1 MADYYTL
8 LTNAGIAYETAC
20 KAAGVP
26 IKLTQISVGD
36 GGGSVYNPAAT
47 ATALKREVWRGPL
60 NALFQDEKNPSWL
73 LAEVTIPPDVG
84 GWYVR
89 EAGLWT
95 DTGIL
100 YAIVK
105 YPESFKP
112 VLATSG
118 SGKEFYIRS
127 IFETSNASLVTLLI
141 DDTVV
146 KATRAWVM
154 SYLAEELGKLDGKQS
169 VRVAASTNLV
179 LNGAQQIDG
188 VAVIAGDRVLLVNQT
203 LAKDNG
209 LWIVANGDWARA
221 TDANSSAKVTPGLTV
236 MVEEGTAN
244 GDSLWHLTTNAPIAL
259 GTTALT
265 FKMLAGRTGIAAG
278 TYKSLSVDEY
288 GRATAGANPETLAG
302 FGIKDSYTKAEV
314 EALIAKASALPVGS
328 IVAFPVDA
336 PPPGFL
342 ELDNSVKSSATY
354 PDLSAYLG
362 GKFNKGD
369 EGTGNFRL
377 PEARGEFLRGWDHG
391 RGVDVGRAAG
401 SYQLDAFQNI
411 TGTVSTDGVNAG
423 PNGVFGSQ
431 PGAPQVATSTIASTT
446 SLLTFDAGRVARTST
461 ETRPRNLSV
470 MWCIKAWNAPV
481 NQGNIDVAALAK
493 EVERL
498 KSAVPVGAVLAFPTG
513 IVAPGYLELD
523 GSVQSIATYPDL
535 AAFLGTTY
543 NKGDEGAGNFRLPES
558 RGEFL
563 RGWDHGRGVD
573 AGRSPGSWQ
582 KATLMAVDAVGQDG
596 LGVQSVGAA
605 WKVNADGSGNSHAFV
620 GGDVVGSAAYV
631 GAGISTGVPPSALFQ
646 ADEAQYTRGTLVGT
660 RPRNLA
666 VMWCIKAWSAPVN
679 QGGIDITALATLATQ
694 ASEIS
699 LGTAKIA
706 TQAMTDGGADDT
718 TIVTPKKMR
727 WGFQIL
733 KAANGY
739 IVFPSWLG
747 GFVIQWVNVVMP
759 TAQLGTTSFS
769 WPLTFPTA
777 FAACAIASNCMNSSP
792 GYVGLSVV
800 ARDIR
805 GATLQ
810 NLGIS
815 GALGAVAPTTVIG
828 LGW

>member
-20 KAAGVP
+20 KAAGTP

-36 GGGSVYNPAAT
+36 GGGAVYNPAAT

-169 VRVAASTNLV
+169 VRVAASTNIV

-188 VAVIAGDRVLLVNQT
+188 VAVIAGDRVLLANQT

-209 LWIVANGDWARA
+209 LWIVANGDWVRA

-244 GDSLWHLTTNAPIAL
+244 GDSLWHLTTNAPISL

-278 TYKSLSVDEY
+278 TYKSLTVDEY

-369 EGTGNFRL
+369 EGVGNFRL

-391 RGVDVGRAAG
+391 RGVDLGRQVGSFQADDYKSHSHRYFDSVAA
-401 SYQLDAFQNI
+401 NI
-411 TGTVSTDGVNAG
+411 DPFGGTSAGVVNGVVTPPATGGYLATSGPDSNNLTSPTTTVNAG
-423 PNGVFGSQ
+423 GN
-431 PGAPQVATSTIASTT
+431 
-446 SLLTFDAGRVARTST
+446 
-461 ETRPRNLSV
+461 ETRPRNIAF

-481 NQGNIDVAALAK
+481 NQGTIDVAALVK
-493 EVERL
+493 EVSRL
-498 KSAVPVGAVLAFPTG
+498 GSAVPVGAVMAFSTG
-513 IVAPGYLELD
+513 IVPPGFLELD

-535 AAFLGTTY
+535 AAYLGTSY
-543 NKGDEGAGNFRLPES
+543 NKGNEGAGNFRLPDS

-573 AGRSPGSWQ
+573 GGRPLGSWQ
-582 KATLMAVDAVGQDG
+582 KGSLQSFDPSNVSPAVSGLWHNTASDAGLQDAHG
-596 LGVQSVGAA
+596 LDPHNTTDYGVSNAVFTAGSTPVSAGALGVM
-605 WKVNADGSGNSHAFV
+605 
-620 GGDVVGSAAYV
+620 
-631 GAGISTGVPPSALFQ
+631 
-646 ADEAQYTRGTLVGT
+646 

-666 VMWCIKAWSAPVN
+666 VMWCIKAWNAPIN
-679 QGGIDITALATLATQ
+679 QGNIDISALTALAQQATEPNQ
-694 ASEIS
+694 
-699 LGTAKIA
+699 GTAKLA
-706 TQAMTDGGADDT
+706 SQAQTDAGVDDK
-718 TIVTPKKMR
+718 TIVTPKKLR
-727 WGFQIL
+727 WGFSMS
-733 KAANGY
+733 KERVGY
-739 IVFPSWLG
+739 LMLPSWLG
-747 GFVIQWVNVVMP
+747 GVIIQWGTINAIAAGAQVSVTYPIAYP
-759 TAQLGTTSFS
+759 TAEIMTLVG
-769 WPLTFPTA
+769 
-777 FAACAIASNCMNSSP
+777 NSSSA
-792 GYVGLSVV
+792 GSTSITSTLCVMYGGLTKFTVS
-800 ARDIR
+800 AI
-805 GATLQ
+805 GSSGQ
-810 NLGIS
+810 PNGPWIS
-815 GALGAVAPTTVIG
+815 IG
-828 LGW
+828 W

>member
-20 KAAGVP
+20 KAAGTP

-36 GGGSVYNPAAT
+36 GGGAVYNPAAT

-95 DTGIL
+95 DTGVL

-169 VRVAASTNLV
+169 VRVAASSNIV
-179 LNGAQQIDG
+179 LSGAQQIDG
-188 VAVIAGDRVLLVNQT
+188 VAVIAGDRVLVANQT

-209 LWIVANGDWARA
+209 LWIVANGDWVRA

-244 GDSLWHLTTNAPIAL
+244 GDSLWHLTTNAPITL

-278 TYKSLSVDEY
+278 TYKSLTVDEY

-328 IVAFPVDA
+328 IVAFPVDT

-369 EGTGNFRL
+369 EGVGNFRL

-391 RGVDVGRAAG
+391 RGVDAGRAAG
-401 SYQLDAFQNI
+401 SFQSDSLKAHYHSLP
-411 TGTVSTDGVNAG
+411 TGSGGGQAVD
-423 PNGVFGSQ
+423 PNGETPTVVLKDTAADWILRTEGDNVELTIGRVRTYNFGS
-431 PGAPQVATSTIASTT
+431 A
-446 SLLTFDAGRVARTST
+446 T
-461 ETRPRNLSV
+461 ETRPRNIAV

-481 NQGNIDVAALAK
+481 NQGTIDVAALAK

-535 AAFLGTTY
+535 ATFLGTTY
-543 NKGDEGAGNFRLPES
+543 NKGNEGAGNFRLPES

-563 RGWDHGRGVD
+563 RGWDHGRGADPARAIGSYQLGTLTAFDSNTPGGSSVD
-573 AGRSPGSWQ
+573 TLRCSPAQAQADVYRSTDYPG
-582 KATLMAVDAVGQDG
+582 VGITYTASN
-596 LGVQSVGAA
+596 LSVGEYP
-605 WKVNADGSGNSHAFV
+605 VE
-620 GGDVVGSAAYV
+620 GGV
-631 GAGISTGVPPSALFQ
+631 
-646 ADEAQYTRGTLVGT
+646 T

-666 VMWCIKAWSAPVN
+666 VMWCIKAWNAPVN
-679 QGGIDITALATLATQ
+679 QGNIDIAPLTVLAQQ
-694 ASEIS
+694 ASETNQ
-699 LGTAKIA
+699 GTAKVA
-706 TQAMTDGGADDT
+706 TQTQTLEGTDDS
-718 TIVTPKKMR
+718 TIVTPKKLR
-727 WGFQIL
+727 RGFAISL
-733 KAANGY
+733 AVNGY
-739 IVFPSWLG
+739 IALPNWLG
-747 GFVIQWVNVVMP
+747 GLIIQWGQVK
-759 TAQLGTTSFS
+759 
-769 WPLTFPTA
+769 
-777 FAACAIASNCMNSSP
+777 
-792 GYVGLSVV
+792 
-800 ARDIR
+800 
-805 GATLQ
+805 GATY
-810 NLGIS
+810 NSINNFVATPVTWPIAFPNGVFATTTGIATGITANTFTNTS
-815 GALGAVAPTTVIG
+815 LENRTNVGALWMYACGVTGNTPVLSYIAIG
-828 LGW
+828 N

>member
-36 GGGSVYNPAAT
+36 GGEGGVYNPAAT

-60 NALFQDEKNPSWL
+60 NALFQDQKNPSWL

-95 DTGIL
+95 DTGVL

-112 VLATSG
+112 ILANSG

-169 VRVAASTNLV
+169 VRAAATGNVV

-188 VAVIAGDRVLLVNQT
+188 VAVVAGDRVLLPSQT

-209 LWIVANGDWARA
+209 LWIVANGDWQRA
-221 TDANSSAKVTPGLTV
+221 ADANSSAKVTPGLTV
-236 MVEEGTAN
+236 MVEEGSAN
-244 GDSLWHLTTNAPIAL
+244 GDSLWHLTNNAPITL

-278 TYKSLSVDEY
+278 TYKSLTVDEY

-369 EGTGNFRL
+369 EGVGNFRL

-391 RGVDVGRAAG
+391 RGVDAGRQLGTA
-401 SYQLDAFQNI
+401 QLDAMQRL
-411 TGTVSTDGVNAG
+411 TGAISAADSTGMGQILNGVYGGSKSGVSKGVNA
-423 PNGVFGSQ
+423 
-431 PGAPQVATSTIASTT
+431 APDAYTSID
-446 SLLTFDAGRVARTST
+446 FDNARQARTSA
-461 ETRPRNLSV
+461 ENRPRNVSV

-481 NQGNIDVAALAK
+481 NQGNIDVAALVK
-493 EVERL
+493 EVSRL
-498 KSAVPVGAVLAFPTG
+498 GSAVPVGAVMAFPTG
-513 IVAPGYLELD
+513 IVPPGFLELD
-523 GSVQSIATYPDL
+523 GSVQSTATYPDL
-535 AAFLGTTY
+535 AAYLGTKF
-543 NKGDEGAGNFRLPES
+543 NKGDEGAGSFRLPDG
-558 RGEFL
+558 RGEFM

-573 AGRSPGSWQ
+573 AGRAIGTYQTEAFAAHNHRYFDDTAATFDPAGNWQ
-582 KATLMAVDAVGQDG
+582 GGTINGAAASI
-596 LGVQSVGAA
+596 SVGAFLSSIDTGTTMQM
-605 WKVNADGSGNSHAFV
+605 VNAHNTVNA
-620 GGDVVGSAAYV
+620 GG
-631 GAGISTGVPPSALFQ
+631 T
-646 ADEAQYTRGTLVGT
+646 ET

-666 VMWCIKAWSAPVN
+666 VMWCIKAWNAPIN
-679 QGGIDITALATLATQ
+679 QGNIDVAALADLAQQ
-694 ASEIS
+694 ASETNQ
-699 LGTAKIA
+699 GTAKVA
-706 TQAMTDGGADDT
+706 TQLQADAGSDDK
-718 TIVTPKKMR
+718 TIVTPKKLR
-727 WGFQIL
+727 WGFSISVS
-733 KAANGY
+733 GDMSGSY
-739 IVFPSWLG
+739 VIFPSWLG
-747 GFVIQWVNVVMP
+747 GLILQWGMTLAIPSGGNYVQAFPVAFPLVNPSVFTTYP
-759 TAQLGTTSFS
+759 NTATDA
-769 WPLTFPTA
+769 P
-777 FAACAIASNCMNSSP
+777 
-792 GYVGLSVV
+792 VGSTY
-800 ARDIR
+800 I
-805 GATLQ
+805 GQ
-810 NLGIS
+810 IKGIS
-815 GALGAVAPTTVIG
+815 KANVTIRNTGQAPGQFYYFAIG
-828 LGW
+828 R